1 MKKIG
6 RMVAA
11 FTTAVLVASCAAL
24 PDTSGAVPRSEE
36 VRIST
41 KSGWLSYSQSQQLI
55 KRLDGRASGND
66 FLARHLQVEEAV
78 AGTPLVTGN
87 QVKLFADGP
96 STYRAAGDAIK
107 AAKHYIHL
115 ESYIF
120 EDDEVGNALVDTLVD
135 KVRQGVAVAV
145 MVDGVGTLAVPQ
157 TLFDRLRAAGAQVVV
172 FNPINPLKS
181 STPFNINE
189 RSHRKIL
196 VVDGVVGFVGG
207 VNVSSVYSS
216 KPGSSGSGS
225 IPSFGSSR
233 SKKKVADPDKQP
245 PWRDTHLS
253 IRGPAVA
260 DIERVFIAGWE
271 SQNGPALERREF
283 YPPPVTEGQ
292 QVVRIVVNNPG
303 ADDNHAIYLT
313 MMSAIASAAQSIH
326 ITMAYF
332 VPDPAFLAAL
342 ADAAKRGVD
351 TVLILPGFS
360 DSSIVFHA
368 GRSNYDALLEA
379 GVKIYERNDALLHAK
394 TAVIDGVW
402 STAGS
407 SNMDWR
413 SFTLNHEINAIVL
426 GPEFGSAMEA
436 LFANDVEMSHQV
448 TLEAWRNRGVKFRV
462 LEMISRFGERW
473 L

>member
-1 MKKIG
+1 MIVVIT
-6 RMVAA
+6 MAW
-11 FTTAVLVASCAAL
+11 VLASCAVL
-24 PDTSGAVPRSEE
+24 PDASKEAPRSED

-55 KRLDGRASGND
+55 KKLDGRASGND

-78 AGTPLVTGN
+78 AGTPLVAGN
-87 QVKLFADGP
+87 QVTLFADGP
-96 STYRAAGDAIK
+96 STYKAAGDAIK
-107 AAKHYIHL
+107 SARHYIHL

-120 EDDEVGNALVDTLVD
+120 EDDEVGNALVDALIN
-135 KVRQGVAVAV
+135 KVKQGVAVAV
-145 MVDGVGTLAVPQ
+145 MVDAVGTLAVPQ
-157 TLFDRLRAAGAQVVV
+157 SFFDRLRNGGVQVVV
-172 FNPINPLKS
+172 FNPVNPILS

-207 VNVSSVYSS
+207 INVSSVYSS

-225 IPSFGSSR
+225 LPSFSGSR
-233 SKKKVADPDKQP
+233 AKKAKAAPGEQP
-245 PWRDTHLS
+245 PWRDTHLR

-260 DIERVFIAGWE
+260 DIERVFIAGWA
-271 SQNGPALERREF
+271 SQKGPALEPREF
-283 YPPPVTEGQ
+283 FPPPVTAGK

-303 ADDNHAIYLT
+303 TDDNHAIYLT
-313 MMSAIASAAQSIH
+313 MMSAITSAAKSIH

-342 ADAAKRGVD
+342 VDAARRGVD
-351 TVLILPGFS
+351 TVLVLPGFS

-368 GRSNYDALLEA
+368 GRANYDELLQA
-379 GVKIYERNDALLHAK
+379 GIKIYERNDALLHAK

-426 GPEFGSAMEA
+426 GPEFGTEMET
-436 LFANDVEMSHQV
+436 LFASDVRMSHQI
-448 TLEAWRNRGVKFRV
+448 TLDAWRNRGVKLRL
-462 LEMISRFGERW
+462 LEMMSKLGERW